1 MYCPWCF
8 GEVSAIGAGDE
19 CLDFCPDCDLVVE
32 GETLFQWEVGNI
44 LEIDLLTALED
55 WDFLITS
62 PEHTLKWK
70 RDLHCA
76 EESLRIAHDEY
87 RGWLEVTDWRG
98 DL

>member
-19 CLDFCPDCDLVVE
+19 CRDFCSDCDLVIE
-32 GETLFQWEVGNI
+32 GETLFWHEVMEI
-44 LEIDLLTALED
+44 LEGNLLTALED
-55 WDFLITS
+55 WDFLISS

-76 EESLRIAHDEY
+76 EESLKIAYEEY
-87 RGWLEVTDWRG
+87 KSWLDMTDWR
-98 DL
+98 DEL